1 MNRYD
6 LREKATR
13 AAERVIRERGLSRL
27 PVDPIAIAR
36 GLDIEVKAMP
46 SDIPGVSGM
55 LLRDGSSF
63 AITYSTFIKSVGF
76 QHFSVAH
83 ELGHYFLPG
92 HIDAVIGSDGT
103 HRSHGGFLSE
113 DHFETEADHFAAGLL
128 MPRSLLTSAMRNA
141 GCGLQAIK
149 GLAEVCRTWLTAT
162 AIRFTEFSEDAVAIV
177 CSTGDKIN
185 YCFMSESLKE
195 GGVPWLRKGQRL
207 PSASATLEF
216 NRDEQRVSRGETEED
231 ASDLQDWFGGDISS
245 PVTEEIVGLG
255 RYGKTL
261 TVLTAPEL
269 IQSMEGMR
277 EDAELRDSWRPK
289 FEL

>member
-1 MNRYD
+1 MNRSD

-13 AAERVIRERGLSRL
+13 AAERVIRERGPGSL

-36 GLDIEVKAMP
+36 GLDIEVRAMH
-46 SDIPGVSGM
+46 SEAPGVSGM
-55 LLRDGSSF
+55 LLRHGSKF
-63 AITYSTFIKSVGF
+63 AIAYSSYGDNVGY
-76 QHFSVAH
+76 QNFSVAH
-83 ELGHYFLPG
+83 ELGHYLLPG
-92 HIDAVIGSDGT
+92 HIDAVLDSGDT
-103 HRSHGGFLSE
+103 HESHGGFLSE
-113 DHFETEADHFAAGLL
+113 DRFEKEADHFAAGLL
-128 MPRSLLTSAMRNA
+128 MPRSLFTSAMRNA

-149 GLAEVCRTWLTAT
+149 GLAEVCQTSLTAT

-177 CSTGDKIN
+177 CSTGNKVH

-195 GGVPWLRKGQRL
+195 VGVPWLRKGQRL
-207 PSASATLEF
+207 PSASATLAF

-231 ASDLQDWFGGDISS
+231 ASDLQDWFGGNISS